1 MRDGFTNTLLN
12 IFRNSMVIGMF
23 VITMTVLTGMFRHT
37 SGLQHIFVIILIAL
51 VLFSSF
57 LYAKKEASRRR

>member
-23 VITMTVLTGMFRHT
+23 VITMTGLTGMLMPT
-37 SGLQHIFVIILIAL
+37 SGVRNIFVIILIAL
-51 VLFSSF
+51 VIFSSF
-57 LYAKKEASRRR
+57 LYAKKDASRRW